1 MTQEREF
8 YATTVD
14 EAVGK
19 AANELGLPSEEISYT
34 VLDEG
39 NSGFLGIGAR
49 DARILVTTTV
59 SAPEAAI
66 EDDEPLANEPVADEP
81 VADEPVATVPD
92 DDAGADSPDEE
103 PPDIG
108 ASSETSPLAEVYGDS
123 SDSEQE
129 EAPQELLDK
138 VRELVSSTLD
148 AMDFDAQVE
157 VYDAGGF
164 IAVDVASEDT
174 ALFIGQK
181 GETIDALQYLVN
193 VAAFKERDFFKR
205 IVLDAEGYRQRRV
218 EAIQGM
224 AHRTAR
230 KAIRERRTVEMP
242 PMNSSERRVVH
253 LYLSENPNV
262 TTESEGTG
270 DGRRVMVSPS

>member
-1 MTQEREF
+1 MTDSIEF
-8 YATTVD
+8 YASTID
-14 EAVGK
+14 EAVEK
-19 AANELGLPSEEISYT
+19 AALELGLTSAEVSYR

-49 DARILVTTTV
+49 DARIIVE
-59 SAPEAAI
+59 APAQLTAGEVDELPETMGA
-66 EDDEPLANEPVADEP
+66 ENVVVDEPESEPSESALNS
-81 VADEPVATVPD
+81 
-92 DDAGADSPDEE
+92 G
-103 PPDIG
+103 
-108 ASSETSPLAEVYGDS
+108 SSSLSEVYGER
-123 SDSEQE
+123 SESE
-129 EAPQELLDK
+129 GIEAPEELLEEI
-138 VRELVSSTLD
+138 RALVSSILD
-148 AMDFDAQVE
+148 AMGFEARVE

-164 IAVDVASEDT
+164 IAADVASDNT

-193 VAAFKERDFFKR
+193 VSAFRERPFFKR

-230 KAIRERRTVEMP
+230 RAVRERRTVEMP

-253 LYLSENPNV
+253 LFLSDNPGV
-262 TTESEGTG
+262 TTESEGSG
-270 DGRRVMVSPS
+270 DNRRVKVSPTT

>member
-1 MTQEREF
+1 MTEDREF
-8 YATTVD
+8 YATSVD

-19 AANELGLPSEEISYT
+19 AADELGLPADEVSFS

-49 DARILVTTTV
+49 DARILVETTV
-59 SAPEAAI
+59 STPEVAPI
-66 EDDEPLANEPVADEP
+66 EDDEPLD
-81 VADEPVATVPD
+81 TVSDDVTSDTPNKVPPD
-92 DDAGADSPDEE
+92 VDPSPD
-103 PPDIG
+103 
-108 ASSETSPLAEVYGDS
+108 SSSLAEVYGES
-123 SDSEQE
+123 SDAEQA
-129 EAPQELLDK
+129 EAPQELLDEVK
-138 VRELVSSTLD
+138 SLVSTILD
-148 AMDFDAQVE
+148 AMNFDANLE

-164 IAVDVASEDT
+164 IAVDVVSEDT

-193 VAAFKERDFFKR
+193 VSAFKERDFFKR

-230 KAIRERRTVEMP
+230 KALRERRTVEMP

-253 LYLSENPNV
+253 LYLSDNPNV

>member
-1 MTQEREF
+1 MTEEREF
-8 YATTVD
+8 YAATVD

-19 AANELGLPSEEISYT
+19 AADELGLPAEEISYS

-49 DARILVTTTV
+49 DARVLVTTSV
-59 SAPEAAI
+59 STPAPAI
-66 EDDEPLANEPVADEP
+66 EDDEPLATIPDE
-81 VADEPVATVPD
+81 AS
-92 DDAGADSPDEE
+92 ADSPDEV
-103 PPDIG
+103 PPDVG
-108 ASSETSPLAEVYGDS
+108 ASPESSTLADVYGES
-123 SDSEQE
+123 SDSEPA
-129 EAPQELLDK
+129 EAPQELLDEVK
-138 VRELVSSTLD
+138 DLVSTILG
-148 AMDFDAQVE
+148 AMNFDSRVE

-164 IAVDVASEDT
+164 IAVDVVSEDT

-193 VAAFKERDFFKR
+193 VSAFKERDFFKR

-230 KAIRERRTVEMP
+230 KALRERRTVEMP

-253 LYLSENPNV
+253 LYLSDNPNV

>member
-1 MTQEREF
+1 MTDSREF
-8 YATTVD
+8 YASTVE
-14 EAVGK
+14 EAVEK
-19 AANELGLPSEEISYT
+19 AALELGLSSAEISYR

-49 DARILVTTTV
+49 DARIIVQA
-59 SAPEAAI
+59 SAPHASG
-66 EDDEPLANEPVADEP
+66 EDEHPDSTPAQNVVVDEPEPEP
-81 VADEPVATVPD
+81 SEN
-92 DDAGADSPDEE
+92 AG
-103 PPDIG
+103 
-108 ASSETSPLAEVYGDS
+108 SSTLSEVYGEQS
-123 SDSEQE
+123 ESEQV
-129 EAPQELLDK
+129 EAPQELLDEI
-138 VRELVSSTLD
+138 RALVSSVLD
-148 AMDFDAQVE
+148 AMGFEARVE

-164 IAVDVASEDT
+164 IAADVAPDNT

-193 VAAFKERDFFKR
+193 VSAFRDRPFFKR

-230 KAIRERRTVEMP
+230 RAVRERRTVEMP

-253 LYLSENPNV
+253 LFLSENPGV
-262 TTESEGTG
+262 TTESEGSG
-270 DGRRVMVSPS
+270 DNRRVKVFPITQA

>member
-1 MTQEREF
+1 MTEEREF
-8 YATTVD
+8 YASTVD

-19 AANELGLPSEEISYT
+19 AANELGLPADEVSYS

-49 DARILVTTTV
+49 DARILVETSVATPEEDSIEVDAPIEEEEPQETV
-59 SAPEAAI
+59 PEAVI
-66 EDDEPLANEPVADEP
+66 TYTPDE
-81 VADEPVATVPD
+81 
-92 DDAGADSPDEE
+92 EE
-103 PPDIG
+103 PPDV
-108 ASSETSPLAEVYGDS
+108 STSPGSSSLAEIYGEG
-123 SDSEQE
+123 SEAEQA
-129 EAPQELLDK
+129 EAPQELLEE
-138 VRELVSSTLD
+138 VRNLVSTTLE
-148 AMDFDAQVE
+148 AMDFDANVE

-181 GETIDALQYLVN
+181 GETIDALQYLIN
-193 VAAFKERDFFKR
+193 VSAFKERDFFKR

-230 KAIRERRTVEMP
+230 RALRERRTVEMP

-262 TTESEGTG
+262 TTESEGSG

>member
-1 MTQEREF
+1 MTEEREF
-8 YATTVD
+8 YAASVD
-14 EAVGK
+14 EAVSK
-19 AANELGLPSEEISYT
+19 AAQELGLPAQEISYS

-39 NSGFLGIGAR
+39 SSGFLGIGAR
-49 DARILVTTTV
+49 DARILVETTV
-59 SAPEAAI
+59 AAPEVPVEVEESPAAVP
-66 EDDEPLANEPVADEP
+66 EDEGIAELLVAESSESASTP
-81 VADEPVATVPD
+81 
-92 DDAGADSPDEE
+92 E
-103 PPDIG
+103 PP
-108 ASSETSPLAEVYGDS
+108 SLAEVYGQS
-123 SDSEQE
+123 SDSEQAD
-129 EAPQELLDK
+129 APQELLDEVK
-138 VRELVSSTLD
+138 DLVSSILV
-148 AMDFDAQVE
+148 AMNFDAGVE

-193 VAAFKERDFFKR
+193 VAAFKERSFFKR

-230 KAIRERRTVEMP
+230 KAVRESRTVEMP

-262 TTESEGTG
+262 TTESEGSG

>member
-1 MTQEREF
+1 MEF
-8 YATTVD
+8 YASTIE
-14 EAVGK
+14 EAVEK
-19 AANELGLPSEEISYT
+19 AALELGLSSEEVSYR

-49 DARILVTTTV
+49 DARIIVLA
-59 SAPEAAI
+59 SAPHASG
-66 EDDEPLANEPVADEP
+66 EDELPESTPAENVVVDEPEPEP
-81 VADEPVATVPD
+81 SES
-92 DDAGADSPDEE
+92 AG
-103 PPDIG
+103 
-108 ASSETSPLAEVYGDS
+108 SSTLSEVYGEQS
-123 SDSEQE
+123 ESEQV
-129 EAPQELLDK
+129 EAPQELLDEI
-138 VRELVSSTLD
+138 RALVSSVLD
-148 AMDFDAQVE
+148 AMGFEARIE

-164 IAVDVASEDT
+164 IAADVAPDNT

-193 VAAFKERDFFKR
+193 VSAFRDRPFFKR

-230 KAIRERRTVEMP
+230 RAVRERRTVEMP

-253 LYLSENPNV
+253 LFLSENPGV
-262 TTESEGTG
+262 TTESEGSG
-270 DGRRVMVSPS
+270 DNRRVKVSPITQA